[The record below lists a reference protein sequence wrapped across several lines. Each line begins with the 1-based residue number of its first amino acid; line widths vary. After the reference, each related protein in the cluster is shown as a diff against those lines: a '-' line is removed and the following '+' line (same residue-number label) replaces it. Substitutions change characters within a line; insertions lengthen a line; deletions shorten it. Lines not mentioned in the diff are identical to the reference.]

1 MEYIYGNLFGIS
13 QVIIGYPFD
22 TLKTNIQ
29 NSNSI
34 KPYFTNPIK
43 LYSGIKYPLYTNC
56 ICTGLLFGNYDY
68 FYNLTNH
75 RLFSGALTGAISAC
89 ILTPFDYKKI
99 QAQYYS
105 CDNTKNIKNIKNIK
119 TTLILENETYWHAFK
134 RYYAGFRYTVSRE
147 IISIPVYFT
156 TFHYLNE
163 KLNSNEYSN
172 KWYANSFISGGI
184 AGMSSWL
191 STYPIDTLKSRKQ
204 LYPSYNLK
212 QLYKMGPLFNGLGI
226 TLLRA
231 FIVNGTSFYMYSK
244 ITKS

>member
-29 NSNSI
+29 NSHSI
-34 KPYFTNPIK
+34 KPFITNPIK

-75 RLFSGALTGAISAC
+75 RLLAGAMTGFISAC

-105 CDNTKNIKNIKNIK
+105 CENTKNIFAK
-119 TTLILENETYWHAFK
+119 TKLILPSEKYIDAIK
-134 RYYAGFRYTVSRE
+134 RYYAGFAYTVSRE

-163 KLNSNEYSN
+163 KFNSDDYVN
-172 KWYANSFISGGI
+172 KWYAHSFISGGI
-184 AGMSSWL
+184 AGMNSWL

-204 LYPSYNLK
+204 LYPSYNLS
-212 QLYKMGPLFNGLGI
+212 QLYKMGKLFNGLSI

-231 FIVNGTSFYMYSK
+231 FIVNGTSFYMYDKLK
-244 ITKS
+244 I